1 MHRPVLPPPLFSKGA
16 PNGPPKMLGA
26 HRVQGAAFREVS
38 SNKLV
43 LLVNG
48 MLPVLKLSLSAC

>member
-1 MHRPVLPPPLFSKGA
+1 MQV
-16 PNGPPKMLGA
+16 A
-26 HRVQGAAFREVS
+26 HRMQGAAFREVS